1 MANAGSRGIQ
11 KHMDD
16 PSITVIAA
24 ATATGVTWV
33 SDATGSATDFV
44 KAVAAGK
51 GLHYKGVMDAV
62 DNSLLEF
69 CGNDLIFTVQEGH
82 SSIETLIQFED
93 ASEHSFNFGFNDTVE
108 DGNLPMDFSGTT
120 FTATATDW
128 IGFVFDGTDATNK
141 DLHVAWV
148 RNGTIEQSDSTGK
161 VDGKTVRMSG
171 MAPTDAKWLYL
182 KIDLQ
187 DKGSGNGAEATF
199 LAVDQNGRS
208 VEKRFD
214 TTILRSTPFCWHLA
228 IENRTATGG
237 DVFLKHTDWEQTTAD
252 M

>member
-1 MANAGSRGIQ
+1 MANAGSRGIVR
-11 KHMDD
+11 HLDD
-16 PSITVIAA
+16 PSITVIAD
-24 ATATGVTWV
+24 ATAAGVTWV
-33 SDATGSATDFV
+33 SDAGGSATDFV
-44 KAVAAGK
+44 KAGAAGK

-62 DNSLLEF
+62 NDSLLEF
-69 CGNDLIFTVQEGH
+69 CGNDLIFAVQEGH
-82 SSIETLIQFED
+82 CSIETLIQFED

-128 IGFVFDGTDATNK
+128 VGFVFDGIDATNR

-148 RNGTIEQSDSTGK
+148 RNGTIGQSDSTGK

-171 MAPTDAKWLYL
+171 IAPIDAQWLYL

-187 DKGSGNGAEATF
+187 DRGSGNGAKATF
-199 LAVDQNGRS
+199 LAVDHNGRS
-208 VEKRFD
+208 VEKVFD
-214 TTILRSTPFCWHLA
+214 TTILRSTPFCWSLV
-228 IENRTATGG
+228 IENRSATGG
-237 DVFLKHTDWEQTTAD
+237 DVFLKCTDWEQTTAD